1 MSRKKK
7 LTDKQQRFVKEYLV
21 DLNATQAAIRA
32 GYKEKRAYQIGHE
45 NLRKPEIEV
54 AVQDEMNKR
63 SERTEVTQDFV
74 LNGIVENIKR
84 CEQAGPVL
92 DRKGNQIYVNTPDG
106 KVAPAYTYDAKNALK
121 GYDLLGK
128 NLGLW
133 TEKREYTGKNGGP
146 IETEQKVTVEFI
158 GPDDN

>member
-7 LTDKQQRFVKEYLV
+7 LTDKQQRFVEQYLV
-21 DLNATQAAIRA
+21 DLNATQATIRA

-45 NLRKPEIEV
+45 NLRKPEIEA

-63 SERTEVTQDFV
+63 SERTEITQDFV

-84 CEQAGPVL
+84 CEQAEPVL

-106 KVAPAYTYDAKNALK
+106 VIVPAYVYDAKNALK
-121 GYDLLGK
+121 GYELLGK
-128 NLGLW
+128 HLKLF
-133 TEKREYTGKNGGP
+133 TEKVDANLNNGNFEVK
-146 IETEQKVTVEFI
+146 IV
-158 GPDDN
+158 PDEDD

>member
-1 MSRKKK
+1 MSGKKK
-7 LTDKQQRFVKEYLV
+7 LTDKQQRFVEEYLV

-32 GYKEKRAYQIGHE
+32 GYKENRAYQIGHE

-54 AVQDEMNKR
+54 AVQKAMNER
-63 SERTEVTQDFV
+63 STRTEITQDFV

-106 KVAPAYTYDAKNALK
+106 EVAPAYVYDAKNALK
-121 GYDLLGK
+121 GYELLGK
-128 NLGLW
+128 HLKLF
-133 TEKREYTGKNGGP
+133 TEKVDANVNNGNFEVK
-146 IETEQKVTVEFI
+146 IV
-158 GPDDN
+158 PDEDD